1 MIYIFYKDKK
11 KNAKKSPYFVKILN
25 QFLITSPGL
34 EILPTPKKKINR
46 NTVEIYDTSCIS
58 SLNYVYIFIHPV
70 TVYINGNSLPEI
82 NASRCK

>member
-1 MIYIFYKDKK
+1 MIKK

-46 NTVEIYDTSCIS
+46 NTY
-58 SLNYVYIFIHPV
+58 
-70 TVYINGNSLPEI
+70 
-82 NASRCK
+82 SRDL